1 MEHNI
6 SLKNRE
12 LLAISGV
19 EHVYSFN
26 DNKIEI
32 KTSHG
37 DMKIEGENLDMGK
50 LNLEEGL
57 VTVKGTVNSITYSK
71 VSKKDEEGFFKKIFK

>member
-12 LLAISGV
+12 TLTICGV

-26 DNKIEI
+26 DTKIELR
-32 KTSHG
+32 TNLG
-37 DMKIEGENLDMGK
+37 DMKIEGEGLDMGK
-50 LNLEEGL
+50 LSLEEGI
-57 VTVKGTVNSITYSK
+57 VTVKGMINTIAYSK
-71 VSKKDEEGFFKKIFK
+71 VAKKDEEGFFKKIFK